1 MIVRTYSELSFFINM
16 FKNGNSDLL
25 ILESRGGLG
34 KSRLF
39 ESIMT
44 EEPYL
49 RILSHITPLQLF
61 ILGYKNLHKPI
72 LIDDVDGL
80 LHNDENLSLLKMYC
94 ETRDI
99 KEIAWHTTS
108 SLLKNAEVPP
118 SYETKSKVCIL
129 TNNFR
134 ELTKKVSALKDR
146 GWHIYFNP
154 TDQEILNKIRE
165 IISGVKKEVAL
176 EEKLE
181 VFNLIKEYSRFC
193 EISLRTFVKGL
204 DLFKEC
210 KNKEVSW
217 KKILLNE
224 MKINPKLVLLNE
236 LLEKY
241 KTDKERVEEWEK
253 KGFSR
258 RSYYDYKNLL
268 VQKCGDNLEGQI
280 RIS

>member
-1 MIVRTYSELSFFINM
+1 M

-61 ILGYKNLHKPI
+61 ILGYKNLHKP
-72 LIDDVDGL
+72 LLFDDIDGL
-80 LHNDENLSLLKMYC
+80 TNSDETLSLLKMFC

-224 MKINPKLVLLNE
+224 MKINPKLVLLND

-258 RSYYDYKNLL
+258 RSFYDYKNLL
-268 VQKCGDNLEGQI
+268 VQKCGDNLEMGIKAFEVKQ
-280 RIS
+280 

>member
-99 KEIAWHTTS
+99 KER
-108 SLLKNAEVPP
+108 E
-118 SYETKSKVCIL
+118 
-129 TNNFR
+129 NFR
-134 ELTKKVSALKDR
+134 KV
-146 GWHIYFNP
+146 YEF
-154 TDQEILNKIRE
+154 
-165 IISGVKKEVAL
+165 
-176 EEKLE
+176 
-181 VFNLIKEYSRFC
+181 
-193 EISLRTFVKGL
+193 
-204 DLFKEC
+204 FK
-210 KNKEVSW
+210 
-217 KKILLNE
+217 
-224 MKINPKLVLLNE
+224 
-236 LLEKY
+236 
-241 KTDKERVEEWEK
+241 
-253 KGFSR
+253 
-258 RSYYDYKNLL
+258 
-268 VQKCGDNLEGQI
+268 
-280 RIS
+280 